1 MLQILGLWFLRAVR
15 PLLPPEG
22 HLSTSGDLS
31 GCFQSASLEREDA
44 GFWEH
49 RDLFSL
55 TLKYASAEF
64 RYMCY
69 EVTLELV
76 KAEKLN

>member
-1 MLQILGLWFLRAVR
+1 MNEPRQRSHCAALTLRVMLSWVAWQSV
-15 PLLPPEG
+15 EN
-22 HLSTSGDLS
+22 
-31 GCFQSASLEREDA
+31 FQSASLEGEDA
-44 GFWEH
+44 GCWEH
-49 RDLFSL
+49 GDLFSL
-55 TLKYASAEF
+55 TLKYASAGF